1 MIMFVR
7 LMNNPRSPTESPL
20 QLVRGKMSAPAIRLT
35 ALPDSVQNHISFSH
49 RLFATHIYPK
59 HQVNF
64 RLN

>member
-1 MIMFVR
+1 
-7 LMNNPRSPTESPL
+7 MNNLRSPTESPL
-20 QLVRGKMSAPAIRLT
+20 QLVRGKKVSAPAIHLT
-35 ALPDSVQNHISFSH
+35 ALPDSVQKSHQFFSH